1 MRRKTLLSW
10 SSGKDSAWALHV
22 LRQDPTVELAGL
34 FCTVNQVF
42 ERVAMHGVRIEL
54 LRQQAAAV
62 GLPLSLIEIPYP
74 CSNDEYARVMDAFVR
89 EARGLG
95 VETFAFG
102 DLFLEDVRRFREQ
115 GLEGTGI
122 TPVFPLWGLPTGAL
136 AATMVA
142 SGLRA
147 LITCIDPGRLDRRFA
162 GRAYDASF
170 LAELPEGVDPCG
182 EFGEFHSF
190 AFEGPMFEHP
200 VRVSIGETVERD
212 GFVFTDLLPTPQA
225 PHGR

>member
-147 LITCIDPGRLDRRFA
+147 LITCIDPARLDRRFA